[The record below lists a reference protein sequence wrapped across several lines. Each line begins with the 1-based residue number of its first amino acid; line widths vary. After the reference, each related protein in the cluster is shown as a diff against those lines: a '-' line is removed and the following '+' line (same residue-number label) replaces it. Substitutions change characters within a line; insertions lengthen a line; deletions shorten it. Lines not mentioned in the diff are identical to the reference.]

1 MIYYYHHN
9 YYFILFSCFV
19 YNSNKE
25 VKQTG
30 AEVAVAEWIRRPA
43 RRLAV
48 VATVAAMA
56 LTKRA
61 NNIKRPVPGS
71 PFTKWTRPAARN
83 VKNHRLKKNERQPK
97 RSPLSSVCRLVS
109 FYSNLFFFRKI
120 FSIWIRM
127 FINCIN
133 RRVPNLLGAVLH
145 VQHHG
150 RHLHEIRTRLSAGRN
165 GFPADHLVGLRQFV
179 HQSRHLHHF
188 QPRVP

>member
-71 PFTKWTRPAARN
+71 PFTK
-83 VKNHRLKKNERQPK
+83 
-97 RSPLSSVCRLVS
+97 
-109 FYSNLFFFRKI
+109 
-120 FSIWIRM
+120 
-127 FINCIN
+127 
-133 RRVPNLLGAVLH
+133 
-145 VQHHG
+145 
-150 RHLHEIRTRLSAGRN
+150 
-165 GFPADHLVGLRQFV
+165 
-179 HQSRHLHHF
+179 
-188 QPRVP
+188 